1 MIRQPSKQALRKWHL
16 VVLAAGTFILGMDGL
31 VLTGLL
37 PQISSD
43 LSVSVAVTG
52 QLTTIFAITYAIG
65 SPLIATATGRWDRRI
80 LLSAGLTV
88 FLLGMVAQALG
99 PTFAVVAVGRV
110 FAAIGAAAFQANAYA
125 VAGALAEPERRGRA
139 LAAVTAGASVSTII
153 GVPFGVLIG
162 EAIGWRGAMWIIAG
176 LAACV
181 AIVVPFVPR
190 VAIPP
195 TSLSSRLRVLTHRSA
210 LSVFAGTI
218 LVLMPLY
225 LLVSYLPLVL
235 QQSHSSGALLVIA
248 LLVVGLG
255 QLAGNRIVG
264 RSVDTRGALTTVLTG
279 VIGVTVA
286 CAAIIAVQFWYPPFL
301 IALLLLGAFAGLTL
315 TPQQHRIFALLPN
328 IATVALGLNGSAIYA
343 GAAIGAG
350 LGGLVAAT
358 AGPIWLPVTA
368 TILGATAI
376 LFIWRVAPEKLEQL
390 DIPTVA

>member
-1 MIRQPSKQALRKWHL
+1 
-16 VVLAAGTFILGMDGL
+16 
-31 VLTGLL
+31 
-37 PQISSD
+37 
-43 LSVSVAVTG
+43 
-52 QLTTIFAITYAIG
+52 
-65 SPLIATATGRWDRRI
+65 
-80 LLSAGLTV
+80 
-88 FLLGMVAQALG
+88 
-99 PTFAVVAVGRV
+99 
-110 FAAIGAAAFQANAYA
+110 
-125 VAGALAEPERRGRA
+125 
-139 LAAVTAGASVSTII
+139 
-153 GVPFGVLIG
+153 
-162 EAIGWRGAMWIIAG
+162 
-176 LAACV
+176 
-181 AIVVPFVPR
+181 
-190 VAIPP
+190 
-195 TSLSSRLRVLTHRSA
+195 
-210 LSVFAGTI
+210 
-218 LVLMPLY
+218 
-225 LLVSYLPLVL
+225 LVSYLPLVL

-315 TPQQHRIFALLPN
+315 TPQQHRIFAL
-328 IATVALGLNGSAIYA
+328 GLNGSAIYA